1 MIGIPRLVGYSLAVS
16 FFTFILVIST
26 FAMQIQLAYA
36 GDKSSNESGLVNVNT
51 NYNITDS
58 NNIQNNSLITN
69 ILAKNLG
76 NHIQKAGAIL
86 EITSKLSQVRDVPF
100 AHLLNQ
106 TLNTLHGIPQD
117 ADIKKRQ
124 IAKNILSINSDLRD
138 VFFIMQNGDMYF
150 EEPYSEQQSSSK
162 SNFAF
167 RDYFQGAIKTN
178 DTYLGKVV
186 TTTGASG
193 ARGAVIAVPVYYYST
208 IGWW

>member
-117 ADIKKRQ
+117 ADIKKDR
-124 IAKNILSINSDLRD
+124 
-138 VFFIMQNGDMYF
+138 
-150 EEPYSEQQSSSK
+150 
-162 SNFAF
+162 
-167 RDYFQGAIKTN
+167 
-178 DTYLGKVV
+178 
-186 TTTGASG
+186 
-193 ARGAVIAVPVYYYST
+193 
-208 IGWW
+208 